1 MTQHKVGS
9 RQEWLTARTELLE
22 SEKELTRRSDEL
34 AQQRRELPWVR
45 LDKEYTFETDEGTK
59 TLAELFDGRSQLL
72 VYHFMFGPDY
82 SKGGCPTCSSMAD
95 AFDGVVPHL
104 RNRDVT
110 FLAISRAPLE
120 NLQAYKRRMGWRFP
134 WVSSSASDF
143 NFDFGVSFTREQQQ
157 GTIEYNYRSFDPA
170 PMLEADSGPLVQQA
184 AATGTDVAGYTS
196 EAPGTSAFALDD
208 GAVYHAYS
216 AYARGVEF
224 LMYYYPILDRAPK
237 GRNEGG
243 ELWMRRHDEYPAGA

>member
-9 RQEWLTARTELLE
+9 REEWGAARKELLE
-22 SEKELTRRSDEL
+22 REKDLTRRSDEV
-34 AQQRRELPWVR
+34 ARQRQELPWVR
-45 LDKEYTFETDEGTK
+45 VDTEYTFETDEGTK
-59 TLAELFDGRSQLL
+59 TLAELFDGRSQLV
-72 VYHFMFGPDY
+72 VYHFMFGPEY

-95 AFDGVVPHL
+95 AFDGLLPHL
-104 RNRDVT
+104 NNHDVT

-120 NLQAYKRRMGWRFP
+120 QLQAYKRRMGWRFP
-134 WVSSSASDF
+134 WVSSSPSDF
-143 NFDFGVSFTREQQQ
+143 NFDFGVSFTPEQQQ

-170 PMLEADSGPLVQQA
+170 PMLKADSGPLVQQA

-196 EAPGTSAFALDD
+196 EAPGTSAFALED
-208 GAVYHAYS
+208 GTVYHTYS

-224 LMYYYPILDRAPK
+224 LMYYYPLLDRAPK

-243 ELWMRRHDEYPAGA
+243 ELWMRRHDEYRAGA